1 MRRFSLEEHL
11 KKLNTDAILTVAS
24 LWRINVRAS
33 FADAVGGSLKRN
45 DTRNTIKNQ
54 KRAILAEVMRQMC
67 DKRRIKYILSS
78 LSEREQQIIGIFA
91 LRNWS
96 IERAELPLWEISEAE
111 LGIPPAQ
118 VTHSTHARKEQAR
131 GLLGLLL
138 LVRVRKFGDAGS
150 LVFVVPAEFREAITE
165 YFSDAEASECERHPE
180 EVASPEEEANPEEEE
195 NPKGEAKSER
205 QKRGGQEKAQKILE
219 DILVFLSHANSGG
232 IPLTPSL
239 RKIRKD
245 AAERIKAELSEK
257 SLKRLLLIRHICETL
272 HLVEERFSA
281 FSRRHNRHNLTS
293 SHAACITHAPRTRTS
308 QHRIVLATTKNAEE
322 FLRKSREERILD
334 VLRAFS
340 RNYDDVKRCVLEE
353 LRKLRPNVWYK
364 YSLFERR
371 VKSAIF
377 RKKSISEWLCFKKS
391 AISKVLT
398 HLLLLG
404 LADSAYAGTESYFRL
419 KPAFFKDAEEA
430 EKAETAGER
439 TLIVQPNFEV
449 VAFPETS
456 HEVLFR
462 LSKFSVLLRAEITKV
477 FKITREKVLCAI
489 ESGMQAD
496 EILRFLREHAR
507 NEVPQNVIFTLK
519 SWCDSFGKAVIKR
532 CILLKTSPE
541 FLELLGRTLE
551 VVKIAED
558 CALIG
563 KEEFFNAFKMQEVLV
578 LEAKDDVTA
587 VEIEKATGINA
598 INNNKIFLLN
608 GEEADVCVNALK
620 KHGIFPKVI

>member
-1 MRRFSLEEHL
+1 LEEHL

-24 LWRINVRAS
+24 LWRINVSAS
-33 FADAVGGSLKRN
+33 ITDAVGGSHKRN
-45 DTRNTIKNQ
+45 NTRNTIRNQ
-54 KRAILAEVMRQMC
+54 KREILAEVMKQMC

-91 LRNWS
+91 LKNWS

-118 VTHSTHARKEQAR
+118 SAHATHARKEQAR

-165 YFSDAEASECERHPE
+165 YFSDAEASESERHSE
-180 EVASPEEEANPEEEE
+180 EVASPEEEV
-195 NPKGEAKSER
+195 KSER
-205 QKRGGQEKAQKILE
+205 QKKWGQEKAKILD

-293 SHAACITHAPRTRTS
+293 THTCITHAPRTRTS
-308 QHRIVLATTKNAEE
+308 QHRIVLTTTKNAEE

-364 YSLFERR
+364 CSLFERR

-404 LADSAYAGTESYFRL
+404 LADSACAGTEFYFRL

-489 ESGMQAD
+489 EGGMQAD

-608 GEEADVCVNALK
+608 EEEADICVNTLK
-620 KHGIFPKVI
+620 EHGIFPVVEKMK

>member
-1 MRRFSLEEHL
+1 M
-11 KKLNTDAILTVAS
+11 
-24 LWRINVRAS
+24 
-33 FADAVGGSLKRN
+33 
-45 DTRNTIKNQ
+45 
-54 KRAILAEVMRQMC
+54 
-67 DKRRIKYILSS
+67 
-78 LSEREQQIIGIFA
+78 
-91 LRNWS
+91 
-96 IERAELPLWEISEAE
+96 
-111 LGIPPAQ
+111 
-118 VTHSTHARKEQAR
+118 
-131 GLLGLLL
+131 
-138 LVRVRKFGDAGS
+138 
-150 LVFVVPAEFREAITE
+150 
-165 YFSDAEASECERHPE
+165 
-180 EVASPEEEANPEEEE
+180 
-195 NPKGEAKSER
+195 
-205 QKRGGQEKAQKILE
+205 
-219 DILVFLSHANSGG
+219 
-232 IPLTPSL
+232 
-239 RKIRKD
+239 
-245 AAERIKAELSEK
+245 
-257 SLKRLLLIRHICETL
+257 
-272 HLVEERFSA
+272 
-281 FSRRHNRHNLTS
+281 
-293 SHAACITHAPRTRTS
+293 
-308 QHRIVLATTKNAEE
+308 
-322 FLRKSREERILD
+322 
-334 VLRAFS
+334 
-340 RNYDDVKRCVLEE
+340 KRCVLEE

-364 YSLFERR
+364 CSLFERR

-398 HLLLLG
+398 HLFLLG

-449 VAFPETS
+449 VVFPETS

-489 ESGMQAD
+489 EGGMQAD

-608 GEEADVCVNALK
+608 EEEADICVNALK
-620 KHGIFPKVI
+620 KHGIFPVIEKMKNER

>member
-24 LWRINVRAS
+24 LWRINVSAS
-33 FADAVGGSLKRN
+33 IADAVGGSLKRN
-45 DTRNTIKNQ
+45 NARNTIKNQ
-54 KRAILAEVMRQMC
+54 KREILAEVIRQMC

-118 VTHSTHARKEQAR
+118 SAHATHARKEQAR

-165 YFSDAEASECERHPE
+165 YFSDAEASESERHPE
-180 EVASPEEEANPEEEE
+180 EVASPEEEANPEEE
-195 NPKGEAKSER
+195 AKSER
-205 QKRGGQEKAQKILE
+205 QKRGGQEKAKILD

-293 SHAACITHAPRTRTS
+293 SHACITHAPRTRTS

-322 FLRKSREERILD
+322 FLRKSSEERILD

-364 YSLFERR
+364 CSLFERR

-404 LADSAYAGTESYFRL
+404 LADSAYAGTEFYFRL

-430 EKAETAGER
+430 EKAKTACER

-489 ESGMQAD
+489 EGGMQAD

-541 FLELLGRTLE
+541 FLELLGKTLE

-587 VEIEKATGINA
+587 IEIEKATGINA

-608 GEEADVCVNALK
+608 EEEADICVNALK
-620 KHGIFPKVI
+620 KHGIFPVIEKMKNER

>member
-1 MRRFSLEEHL
+1 MRHFSLEEHL

-24 LWRINVRAS
+24 LWRIDVSA
-33 FADAVGGSLKRN
+33 FIADAVGGSHKRN
-45 DTRNTIKNQ
+45 DTRNTIRNQ
-54 KRAILAEVMRQMC
+54 KREILAEVMKQMC

-91 LRNWS
+91 LKNWS

-118 VTHSTHARKEQAR
+118 SAHATHARKEQAR

-165 YFSDAEASECERHPE
+165 YFSNAEVSECERHPE
-180 EVASPEEEANPEEEE
+180 EVANPEEEA
-195 NPKGEAKSER
+195 KSVR
-205 QKRGGQEKAQKILE
+205 QKRGGEEKAQKILD
-219 DILVFLSHANSGG
+219 DILIFLSHANSGG

-281 FSRRHNRHNLTS
+281 FSRRYNRHNLTS
-293 SHAACITHAPRTRTS
+293 SHACITHAPRTRTS

-364 YSLFERR
+364 CSLFERR

-489 ESGMQAD
+489 EGGMQAD

-608 GEEADVCVNALK
+608 EEEADICVNALK
-620 KHGIFPKVI
+620 KHGIFPVIEKMKNER

>member
-1 MRRFSLEEHL
+1 LEEHL

-24 LWRINVRAS
+24 LWRINVSAS
-33 FADAVGGSLKRN
+33 ITDAVGGSHKRN
-45 DTRNTIKNQ
+45 NTRNTIRNQ
-54 KRAILAEVMRQMC
+54 KREILAEVKRQMC

-91 LRNWS
+91 LKNWS

-118 VTHSTHARKEQAR
+118 SAHATHARKEQAR

-165 YFSDAEASECERHPE
+165 YFSDAETSESERHPE
-180 EVASPEEEANPEEEE
+180 EVASPEEEANPEEE
-195 NPKGEAKSER
+195 AKSER
-205 QKRGGQEKAQKILE
+205 QKRGGQEKAQKILD

-293 SHAACITHAPRTRTS
+293 THTCISHAPRTRTS

-340 RNYDDVKRCVLEE
+340 RNYDGVKRCVLEE

-364 YSLFERR
+364 CSLFERR

-489 ESGMQAD
+489 EGGMQAD

-541 FLELLGRTLE
+541 FLELLGRTLKTI
-551 VVKIAED
+551 KIAED

-563 KEEFFNAFKMQEVLV
+563 KEEFLNAFKMQEVLV

-608 GEEADVCVNALK
+608 EEEADICVNALK

>member
-24 LWRINVRAS
+24 LWRINVSAS
-33 FADAVGGSLKRN
+33 IADAVGVSHKRN
-45 DTRNTIKNQ
+45 DTRNTIRNQ
-54 KRAILAEVMRQMC
+54 KREILAEVMRQMC

-91 LRNWS
+91 LKNWS

-118 VTHSTHARKEQAR
+118 SAHATHARKEQAR

-165 YFSDAEASECERHPE
+165 YFSDAEASESERHPE
-180 EVASPEEEANPEEEE
+180 EVANPEE
-195 NPKGEAKSER
+195 EAKSER
-205 QKRGGQEKAQKILE
+205 QKRGGQEKAQKILD

-293 SHAACITHAPRTRTS
+293 TQTCITHAPRTRTS

-364 YSLFERR
+364 CSLFERR

-377 RKKSISEWLCFKKS
+377 RKKSINEWLCFKKS

-404 LADSAYAGTESYFRL
+404 LADSTYAGTESYFRL

-489 ESGMQAD
+489 EGGMQAD

-608 GEEADVCVNALK
+608 EEEADICVNALK
-620 KHGIFPKVI
+620 KHGIFPVIEKMKNER

>member
-1 MRRFSLEEHL
+1 MEEHL

-24 LWRINVRAS
+24 LWRINVSAS
-33 FADAVGGSLKRN
+33 IADAVGGSLKRN
-45 DTRNTIKNQ
+45 NTRNTIRNQ
-54 KRAILAEVMRQMC
+54 KREILAEVMKQMC

-91 LRNWS
+91 LKNWS

-118 VTHSTHARKEQAR
+118 SAHATHARKEQAR

-165 YFSDAEASECERHPE
+165 YFSDAEASESERHPE
-180 EVASPEEEANPEEEE
+180 EVA
-195 NPKGEAKSER
+195 KSER
-205 QKRGGQEKAQKILE
+205 QKKWEQEKAQKILD

-322 FLRKSREERILD
+322 FLRKSRDERILD

-340 RNYDDVKRCVLEE
+340 RNYDGVKRCVLEE

-364 YSLFERR
+364 CSLFERR

-404 LADSAYAGTESYFRL
+404 LADSAYAGTEFYFRL

-489 ESGMQAD
+489 EGGMQAD

-608 GEEADVCVNALK
+608 EEEADICVNALK
-620 KHGIFPKVI
+620 KHGIFPVVEKMK

>member
-1 MRRFSLEEHL
+1 MEEHL

-24 LWRINVRAS
+24 LWRINVSAS
-33 FADAVGGSLKRN
+33 FADAVGGSHKRN
-45 DTRNTIKNQ
+45 NTRNTIRNQ
-54 KRAILAEVMRQMC
+54 KREILAEVMKQMC

-91 LRNWS
+91 LKNWS

-118 VTHSTHARKEQAR
+118 FAHATHARKEQAR

-165 YFSDAEASECERHPE
+165 YFSDAEASESERHPE
-180 EVASPEEEANPEEEE
+180 EVASPEEEV
-195 NPKGEAKSER
+195 KSER
-205 QKRGGQEKAQKILE
+205 QKKWGQEKAQKILD

-404 LADSAYAGTESYFRL
+404 LADSACAGTEF
-419 KPAFFKDAEEA
+419 
-430 EKAETAGER
+430 
-439 TLIVQPNFEV
+439 
-449 VAFPETS
+449 
-456 HEVLFR
+456 
-462 LSKFSVLLRAEITKV
+462 
-477 FKITREKVLCAI
+477 
-489 ESGMQAD
+489 
-496 EILRFLREHAR
+496 
-507 NEVPQNVIFTLK
+507 
-519 SWCDSFGKAVIKR
+519 
-532 CILLKTSPE
+532 
-541 FLELLGRTLE
+541 
-551 VVKIAED
+551 
-558 CALIG
+558 
-563 KEEFFNAFKMQEVLV
+563 
-578 LEAKDDVTA
+578 
-587 VEIEKATGINA
+587 
-598 INNNKIFLLN
+598 
-608 GEEADVCVNALK
+608 
-620 KHGIFPKVI
+620 